1 VKFPVLRVPPLQDL
15 PAPAGLATLASFRH
29 ESRPAAQ
36 VGIEGSRRTPCD
48 GLGGYREPEPGLR
61 LSTRPAHGVRGLPFD
76 AMSPAPVYKFGKIP
90 KHVAI
95 IMDGNGRWAKA
106 KSMIRVQGHRAG
118 AESVRDVVKAAGEFG
133 VKYLTLYAFS
143 VENWKRPKGEVST
156 LMGLLRN
163 FLRDELPEL
172 MKNNV
177 RLQAIGRLSDLPE
190 NVRDQLHECIRAT
203 RENTGLILIL
213 ALSYSGRVEIIEAVH
228 SIMREIKLG
237 HLDSAQIDEQMFN
250 HHLYT
255 RYYPDPDLL
264 IRTSGEMRLS
274 NFLLWQL
281 SYTEIYVTPTLW
293 PDFRRQHFAEALID
307 YGKRQRRF
315 GLL

>member
-1 VKFPVLRVPPLQDL
+1 MSP
-15 PAPAGLATLASFRH
+15 PAPA
-29 ESRPAAQ
+29 
-36 VGIEGSRRTPCD
+36 
-48 GLGGYREPEPGLR
+48 
-61 LSTRPAHGVRGLPFD
+61 
-76 AMSPAPVYKFGKIP
+76 YKFGKIP

-106 KSMIRVQGHRAG
+106 KNMIRVAGHRAG
-118 AESVRDVVKAAGEFG
+118 AESVREVVRAAGEFG

-143 VENWKRPKGEVST
+143 VENWKRPKTEVHT
-156 LMGLLRN
+156 LMGLLES
-163 FLRDELPEL
+163 FLRDELPEM

-190 NVRDQLHECIRAT
+190 NVRSQLHECIQAT
-203 RENTGLILIL
+203 RENTGLVLIL

-228 SIMREIKLG
+228 SIIREIKLG
-237 HLDSAQIDEQMFN
+237 HLDSAQIDEQVFN

-293 PDFRRQHFAEALID
+293 PDFRRQNFAEALID
-307 YGKRQRRF
+307 YGNRQRRF
-315 GLL
+315 GSL

>member
-1 VKFPVLRVPPLQDL
+1 
-15 PAPAGLATLASFRH
+15 
-29 ESRPAAQ
+29 
-36 VGIEGSRRTPCD
+36 
-48 GLGGYREPEPGLR
+48 
-61 LSTRPAHGVRGLPFD
+61 
-76 AMSPAPVYKFGKIP
+76 MSPAATFKFGKIP

-143 VENWKRPKGEVST
+143 VENWSRPRTEITT
-156 LMGLLRN
+156 LMGLLKS

-190 NVRDQLHECIRAT
+190 GVRDQLHECIQAT

-228 SIMREIKLG
+228 SIIREIKLG
-237 HLDSAQIDEQMFN
+237 HLDSAQIDEQVFN

-281 SYTEIYVTPTLW
+281 SYTEIYITTKLW
-293 PDFRRQHFAEALID
+293 PDFRRQDFAEALID
-307 YGKRQRRF
+307 YGNRQRRF
-315 GLL
+315 GSV

>member
-1 VKFPVLRVPPLQDL
+1 MSA
-15 PAPAGLATLASFRH
+15 APAT
-29 ESRPAAQ
+29 
-36 VGIEGSRRTPCD
+36 
-48 GLGGYREPEPGLR
+48 
-61 LSTRPAHGVRGLPFD
+61 
-76 AMSPAPVYKFGKIP
+76 YKFGKIP

-106 KSMIRVQGHRAG
+106 KNMVRVQGHRAG
-118 AESVRDVVKAAGEFG
+118 AESVREVVKAAGEFG

-143 VENWKRPKGEVST
+143 VENWKRPKSEVTT
-156 LMGLLRN
+156 LMGLLEK
-163 FLRDELPEL
+163 FLSEELHEL
-172 MKNNV
+172 VKNNI

-190 NVRDQLHECIRAT
+190 NVREKLHEGIEAT
-203 RENTGLILIL
+203 RENTGLILIF

-228 SIMREIKLG
+228 SIIREIKLG
-237 HLDSAQIDEQMFN
+237 HLDSAQVDEQVFN

-293 PDFRRQHFAEALID
+293 PDFRRPDFAEALID
-307 YGKRQRRF
+307 YGNRQRRF
-315 GLL
+315 GSL

>member
-1 VKFPVLRVPPLQDL
+1 MS
-15 PAPAGLATLASFRH
+15 AAS
-29 ESRPAAQ
+29 
-36 VGIEGSRRTPCD
+36 T
-48 GLGGYREPEPGLR
+48 
-61 LSTRPAHGVRGLPFD
+61 
-76 AMSPAPVYKFGKIP
+76 YKFGKIP

-106 KSMIRVQGHRAG
+106 KNMIRVQGHRAG
-118 AESVRDVVKAAGEFG
+118 AESVREVVKAAGEFG

-143 VENWKRPKGEVST
+143 VENWKRPKTEVQT
-156 LMGLLRN
+156 LMGLLEN
-163 FLRDELPEL
+163 FLREQLPE
-172 MKNNV
+172 MVKNNI

-190 NVRDQLHECIRAT
+190 NVREQLHECMHAT

-213 ALSYSGRVEIIEAVH
+213 ALSYSGRVEIIEAVQ
-228 SIMREIKLG
+228 SILREIKLG
-237 HLDSAQIDEQMFN
+237 HLDSAQIDEQVFN

-281 SYTEIYVTPTLW
+281 SYTEIYVTQTLW
-293 PDFRRQHFAEALID
+293 PDFGRHDFAEALID
-307 YGKRQRRF
+307 YGNRQRRF
-315 GLL
+315 GSL

>member
-1 VKFPVLRVPPLQDL
+1 
-15 PAPAGLATLASFRH
+15 
-29 ESRPAAQ
+29 
-36 VGIEGSRRTPCD
+36 
-48 GLGGYREPEPGLR
+48 
-61 LSTRPAHGVRGLPFD
+61 
-76 AMSPAPVYKFGKIP
+76 MSPPQTYKFGKIP

-95 IMDGNGRWAKA
+95 IMDGNGRWAKL

-118 AESVRDVVKAAGEFG
+118 VESVREVVRAAGEFG

-143 VENWKRPKGEVST
+143 VENWKRPKSEVGT
-156 LMGLLRN
+156 LMHLLQE
-163 FLRDELPEL
+163 FLRDEVPEL
-172 MKNNV
+172 MENNV
-177 RLQAIGRLSDLPE
+177 RLQAIGRLSDLPDP
-190 NVRDQLHECIRAT
+190 VRDQLHESIRAT
-203 RENTGLILIL
+203 RENTGLTLIL

-228 SIMREIKLG
+228 SIIREIKVG
-237 HLDSAQIDEQMFN
+237 HLDSAQVDEQMFN

-281 SYTEIYVTPTLW
+281 SYTEIYITPTLW

>member
-1 VKFPVLRVPPLQDL
+1 
-15 PAPAGLATLASFRH
+15 
-29 ESRPAAQ
+29 
-36 VGIEGSRRTPCD
+36 
-48 GLGGYREPEPGLR
+48 
-61 LSTRPAHGVRGLPFD
+61 
-76 AMSPAPVYKFGKIP
+76 MSPAPNYKFGKIP

-106 KSMIRVQGHRAG
+106 KNMMRVAGHRAG
-118 AESVRDVVKAAGEFG
+118 AESVRDIVKAAGEFG

-143 VENWKRPKGEVST
+143 VENWQRPKTEIST
-156 LMGLLRN
+156 LMSLLKN
-163 FLRDELPEL
+163 FLRDELPEM

-190 NVRDQLHECIRAT
+190 FVRDQLHECIQAT

-237 HLDSAQIDEQMFN
+237 HLDSAQIDEQVFN

-281 SYTEIYVTPTLW
+281 SYTEIYITTTLW
-293 PDFRRQHFAEALID
+293 PDFRRQHFAEAIID
-307 YGKRQRRF
+307 YGNRQRRF
-315 GLL
+315 GSL

>member
-1 VKFPVLRVPPLQDL
+1 
-15 PAPAGLATLASFRH
+15 
-29 ESRPAAQ
+29 
-36 VGIEGSRRTPCD
+36 
-48 GLGGYREPEPGLR
+48 
-61 LSTRPAHGVRGLPFD
+61 
-76 AMSPAPVYKFGKIP
+76 MSPAATFKFGKIP

-143 VENWKRPKGEVST
+143 VENWSRPKTEITT
-156 LMGLLRN
+156 LMGLLKS

-190 NVRDQLHECIRAT
+190 GVRDQLHECIQAT

-228 SIMREIKLG
+228 SIIREIKLG
-237 HLDSAQIDEQMFN
+237 HLDSAQIDEQVFN

-281 SYTEIYVTPTLW
+281 SYTEIYITTKLW
-293 PDFRRQHFAEALID
+293 PDFRRQDFAEALID
-307 YGKRQRRF
+307 YGNRQRRF
-315 GLL
+315 GSV

>member
-1 VKFPVLRVPPLQDL
+1 
-15 PAPAGLATLASFRH
+15 
-29 ESRPAAQ
+29 
-36 VGIEGSRRTPCD
+36 
-48 GLGGYREPEPGLR
+48 
-61 LSTRPAHGVRGLPFD
+61 
-76 AMSPAPVYKFGKIP
+76 MSPQPTYKFGKIP

-95 IMDGNGRWAKA
+95 IMDGNGRWAKL

-118 AESVRDVVKAAGEFG
+118 VESVREVVRAAGEFG

-143 VENWKRPKGEVST
+143 VENWKRPKSEVNTLMHLLQDFLRGEV
-156 LMGLLRN
+156 
-163 FLRDELPEL
+163 PEL

-177 RLQAIGRLSDLPE
+177 RLQAIGRLTDLPE
-190 NVRDQLHECIRAT
+190 PVREQLHESIRAT
-203 RENTGLILIL
+203 RENTGLTLIL

-228 SIMREIKLG
+228 SIIREIKLG
-237 HLDSAQIDEQMFN
+237 HLDSAQIDERMFD

-281 SYTEIYVTPTLW
+281 SYTEIYITPTLW
-293 PDFRRQHFAEALID
+293 PDFRRQHFAEALLD

>member
-1 VKFPVLRVPPLQDL
+1 MNIGGKAVKEAVP
-15 PAPAGLATLASFRH
+15 
-29 ESRPAAQ
+29 
-36 VGIEGSRRTPCD
+36 
-48 GLGGYREPEPGLR
+48 
-61 LSTRPAHGVRGLPFD
+61 
-76 AMSPAPVYKFGKIP
+76 KFGKIP

-95 IMDGNGRWAKA
+95 IMDGNGRWAKS
-106 KSMIRVQGHRAG
+106 KNMVRVQGHRAG
-118 AESVRDVVKAAGEFG
+118 AESVREVVKAAGEFG

-143 VENWKRPKGEVST
+143 VENWSRPKSEINT
-156 LMGLLRN
+156 LMGLLEK

-172 MKNNV
+172 QKNNV

-190 NVRDQLHECIRAT
+190 KVREQLHLCIQAT
-203 RENTGLILIL
+203 RENTGLVLIL
-213 ALSYSGRVEIIEAVH
+213 ALSYSGRVEIVEAVH
-228 SIMREIKLG
+228 SIIRELKLG
-237 HLDSAQIDEQMFN
+237 HIDSAQVDEDLFN

-293 PDFRRQHFAEALID
+293 PDFRGKDLADAIVD
-307 YGKRQRRF
+307 YGNRQRRF
-315 GLL
+315 GAV

>member
-1 VKFPVLRVPPLQDL
+1 
-15 PAPAGLATLASFRH
+15 
-29 ESRPAAQ
+29 
-36 VGIEGSRRTPCD
+36 
-48 GLGGYREPEPGLR
+48 
-61 LSTRPAHGVRGLPFD
+61 
-76 AMSPAPVYKFGKIP
+76 MSPAPTYKFGKIP

-163 FLRDELPEL
+163 FLRDELPEM

-281 SYTEIYVTPTLW
+281 SYTEIYVTQTLW

>member
-1 VKFPVLRVPPLQDL
+1 M
-15 PAPAGLATLASFRH
+15 AAS
-29 ESRPAAQ
+29 SPK
-36 VGIEGSRRTPCD
+36 
-48 GLGGYREPEPGLR
+48 
-61 LSTRPAHGVRGLPFD
+61 
-76 AMSPAPVYKFGKIP
+76 MSPAPTYKFGKIP
-90 KHVAI
+90 RHVAI

-143 VENWKRPKGEVST
+143 VENWKRPKTEVHT
-156 LMGLLRN
+156 LMGLLES

-172 MKNNV
+172 IKNNV

-190 NVRDQLHECIRAT
+190 NVRDQLHLCIQAT

-228 SIMREIKLG
+228 SIIREIKLG
-237 HLDSAQIDEQMFN
+237 HLDSAQIDEQVFN

-281 SYTEIYVTPTLW
+281 SYTEIYITPTLW
-293 PDFRRQHFAEALID
+293 PDFRRANFAEALID
-307 YGKRQRRF
+307 YGNRQRRF
-315 GLL
+315 GSL